1 MWVSIGNLATSNKLD
16 FEKRIWCQYLIL
28 HNVTQQL
35 QASKWD
41 FSLVSLLAEKKVV
54 FLLPFPILQDAEHL
68 YLTSIRKSWDK
79 VSSSMLPQ

>member
-35 QASKWD
+35 QASK
-41 FSLVSLLAEKKVV
+41 
-54 FLLPFPILQDAEHL
+54 
-68 YLTSIRKSWDK
+68 
-79 VSSSMLPQ
+79 